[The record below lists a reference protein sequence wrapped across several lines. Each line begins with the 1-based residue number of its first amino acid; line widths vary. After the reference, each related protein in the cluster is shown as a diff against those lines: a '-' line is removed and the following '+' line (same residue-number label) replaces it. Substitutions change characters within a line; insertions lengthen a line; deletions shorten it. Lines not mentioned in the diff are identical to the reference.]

1 MDHDGHS
8 HTPHGVPSP
17 ATGPRA
23 FRSAPPI
30 DSADELRRYRE
41 LQHVLE
47 ERWALLRNIDS
58 GPRDIVVIPSLSLDG
73 FAASSIPGFHLYEER
88 MLFTLMLLRHPR
100 THLVYVTSQPIH
112 PAALDY
118 QISLLTGIPTAH
130 ARERLT
136 LLACHDAT
144 PRPLT
149 EKILERPRLIERIR
163 SAIDPSRAHMTCFAV
178 THRERSLAVRLG
190 LPLYGVDPDL
200 AHLGSKS
207 GSRKVFRKAGVS
219 MPPGVEDVRSE
230 DEVAGAIAELW
241 EADASLRRVC
251 VKHNEGF
258 SGEGNALLDL
268 APIVAAAPGVASHT
282 GRVDAILGHLGGL
295 RCVAA
300 HETPRG
306 FLQGMERM
314 GGVVEAWVEGAVK
327 RSPSA
332 QLRVNPRLELEALS
346 THDQILAADGQ
357 TYLGCT
363 FPADSHYRLAIQD
376 DALKVGRVLRDE
388 GALGRFS
395 VDFLTIERE
404 PGVWDRLAIE
414 INLRMSGTTH
424 PLMTLQML
432 SHGGYDAA
440 SGEYLTAR
448 GEPRCYVATDALAH
462 PNYRGLLVEDLL
474 DVAAVHGLHYR
485 PWTDQGVVFHLAG
498 ALSQFGKVGLVA
510 IGSTPEE
517 AHAWFEATRTALDTE
532 TGVKGP
538 VAVTHGRV
546 TWPAG

>member
-1 MDHDGHS
+1 MS
-8 HTPHGVPSP
+8 NERYSLTPHDVPSP
-17 ATGPRA
+17 PAGPRA
-23 FRSAPPI
+23 FKSSPPLTGV
-30 DSADELRRYRE
+30 DELKRYHE
-41 LQHVLE
+41 LQRVLE
-47 ERWALLRNIDS
+47 ERWRLLRDIDA
-58 GPRDIVVIPSLSLDG
+58 GPRDVVVIPSLSLDG

-100 THLVYVTSQPIH
+100 AHLVYVTSQPVH

-136 LLACHDAT
+136 MIACHDSS

-163 SAIDPSRAHMTCFAV
+163 RAIDPSRAHMTCFAV
-178 THRERSLAVRLG
+178 THRERSLAVQLG
-190 LPLYGVDPDL
+190 IPLYGVDPEL

-207 GSRKVFRKAGVS
+207 GSRKVFRKAGVA
-219 MPPGVEDVRSE
+219 MAPGVEDVRSE
-230 DEVAGAIAELW
+230 GEIAEAVADLW
-241 EADASLRRVC
+241 EADDSMRRVC

-268 APIVAAAPGVASHT
+268 EAIGAAAPGQASRS
-282 GRVDAILGHLGGL
+282 GRVDAVLGHLRTL
-295 RCVAA
+295 KCVAE
-300 HETPRG
+300 HETSRG

-314 GGVVEAWVEGAVK
+314 GGVVEAWVEGVVK

-332 QLRVNPRLELEALS
+332 QLRVNPRVELEALS
-346 THDQILAADGQ
+346 THDQILAEDGQ

-363 FPADSHYRLAIQD
+363 FPADANYRLAIQE
-376 DALKVGRVLRDE
+376 DALKVGRVLRDA

-395 VDFLTIERE
+395 VDFLTVERE
-404 PGVWDRLAIE
+404 PGKWDQLAIE

-432 SHGGYDAA
+432 SHGHYDVA
-440 SGEYLTAR
+440 SGQYFTAR
-448 GEPRCYVATDALAH
+448 GEPRCYIATDALAH

-485 PWTDQGVVFHLAG
+485 PWMDKGVVFHLSN
-498 ALSQFGKVGLVA
+498 ALSQYGKVGLVA
-510 IGSTPEE
+510 IGETPEE
-517 AHAWFEATRTALDTE
+517 AKAWFEATRTALDAETSA
-532 TGVKGP
+532 TGVVP
-538 VAVTHGRV
+538 VHHGRT

>member
-1 MDHDGHS
+1 
-8 HTPHGVPSP
+8 
-17 ATGPRA
+17 
-23 FRSAPPI
+23 
-30 DSADELRRYRE
+30 
-41 LQHVLE
+41 
-47 ERWALLRNIDS
+47 
-58 GPRDIVVIPSLSLDG
+58 
-73 FAASSIPGFHLYEER
+73 
-88 MLFTLMLLRHPR
+88 
-100 THLVYVTSQPIH
+100 
-112 PAALDY
+112 
-118 QISLLTGIPTAH
+118 
-130 ARERLT
+130 
-136 LLACHDAT
+136 
-144 PRPLT
+144 
-149 EKILERPRLIERIR
+149 
-163 SAIDPSRAHMTCFAV
+163 MTCFAV

-207 GSRKVFRKAGVS
+207 GSRKVFRQAGVA
-219 MPPGVEDVRSE
+219 MAPGIEDVRG
-230 DEVAGAIAELW
+230 DAEVASAVADLW
-241 EADASLRRVC
+241 EADPALLRVC

-268 APIVAAAPGVASHT
+268 APIAAVAPGAASRA
-282 GRVDAILGHLGGL
+282 GRIEAVHGHLGTL

-300 HETPRG
+300 HETSRG

-363 FPADSHYRLAIQD
+363 FPADEHYRLAIQD
-376 DALKVGRVLRDE
+376 DAIKVGHVLRDA

-395 VDFLTIERE
+395 VDFLTVERE
-404 PGVWDRLAIE
+404 PGVWDRLAVE

-432 SHGGYDAA
+432 SHGHYDVA
-440 SGEYLTAR
+440 SGQYLTAR

-498 ALSQFGKVGLVA
+498 ALSQYGKVGVLA
-510 IGSTPEE
+510 IGGTPDE
-517 AHAWFEATRTALDTE
+517 ANAWFDATRTALDTE
-532 TGVKGP
+532 TGARGP
-538 VAVTHGRV
+538 VTVHRGRV

>member
-1 MDHDGHS
+1 MS
-8 HTPHGVPSP
+8 HERYSHPPRGVPSKSD
-17 ATGPRA
+17 GPRA
-23 FRSAPPI
+23 FKSSPPLTGV
-30 DSADELRRYRE
+30 DELKRYHE
-41 LQHVLE
+41 LQRVLE
-47 ERWALLRNIDS
+47 ERWGLLRDIDA
-58 GPRDIVVIPSLSLDG
+58 GPRDVVVIPSLSLDG

-100 THLVYVTSQPIH
+100 ARLVYVTSQPVH
-112 PAALDY
+112 PSALDY
-118 QISLLTGIPTAH
+118 QIALLTGIPTAH

-136 LLACHDAT
+136 LLECYDSS

-163 SAIDPSRAHMTCFAV
+163 RSIDPSRAHMTCFAV
-178 THRERSLAVRLG
+178 THRERSLAVQLG
-190 LPLYGVDPDL
+190 IPLYGVDPDL

-207 GSRKVFRKAGVS
+207 GSRKVFRKAGVA
-219 MPPGVEDVRSE
+219 MAPGVEDIRSE
-230 DEVAGAIAELW
+230 QEIADAVADLW
-241 EADASLRRVC
+241 EADDSMRRVC

-268 APIVAAAPGVASHT
+268 EAIREVAPGEASHT
-282 GRVDAILGHLGGL
+282 SRVDAVLGHLGAL
-295 RCVAA
+295 RPVAE
-300 HETPRG
+300 HESSRG

-314 GGVVEAWVEGAVK
+314 GGVVEAWVEGVVK

-346 THDQILAADGQ
+346 THDQILAEDGQ

-363 FPADSHYRLAIQD
+363 FPADAAYRLAIQE

-395 VDFLTIERE
+395 VDFLTVQRS
-404 PGVWDRLAIE
+404 PGKWDQLAIE

-424 PLMTLQML
+424 PLMTLHML
-432 SHGGYDAA
+432 SHGHYD
-440 SGEYLTAR
+440 SKTGEYFTAR
-448 GEPRCYVATDALAH
+448 GEPRCYIATDALSH

-485 PWTDQGVVFHLAG
+485 PWMDKGVVFHLAG
-498 ALSQFGKVGLVA
+498 ALSQYGKVGVVA
-510 IGSTPEE
+510 VGETPEE
-517 AHAWFEATRTALDTE
+517 AKAWFDATRTALDTE
-532 TGVKGP
+532 TGATGVVP
-538 VAVTHGRV
+538 VHHGRT